1 MVSNKIYGHIEL
13 LYRENDKFFLKL
25 TTQYLYEINDEVK
38 KSTRLIEVAFDCYGN
53 KMTPENEYEQIA
65 MELLEEFNDTSILLE
80 KNNNII
86 EQYMI
91 GKLIDKISY
100 DIIANTNITSHYE
113 VFSSSEAKYN

>member
-1 MVSNKIYGHIEL
+1 MISNKIFGHIEL
-13 LYRENDKFFLKL
+13 LYKEDDKFYLKL
-25 TTQYLYEINDEVK
+25 TSQYLYEINGEIK
-38 KSTRLIEVAFDCYGN
+38 KSTRLIEIKFDCYGN

-65 MELLEEFNDTSILLE
+65 MELLEEFNDTTILLE
-80 KNNNII
+80 KSNHIR

-113 VFSSSEAKYN
+113 VLTNNEAKYN